1 MNLMK
6 KFTNEE
12 KELLKNVGI
21 KIEDREYSNQELKKY
36 ELSVEKFI
44 MSHSSKNGDINKLNN
59 QYESIFYILTN
70 I

>member
-1 MNLMK
+1 MK